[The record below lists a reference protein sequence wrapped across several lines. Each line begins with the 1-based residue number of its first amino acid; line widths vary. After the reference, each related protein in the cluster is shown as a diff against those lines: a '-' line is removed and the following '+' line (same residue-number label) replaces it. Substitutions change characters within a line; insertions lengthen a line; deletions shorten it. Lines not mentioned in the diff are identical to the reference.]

1 MSSLSYQHIYFIGI
15 GGIGMSALARY
26 FRLSGAKVYG
36 YDKVE
41 TELTKQLIDEGMHV
55 HYNEDIS
62 QIPAEIDLVVY
73 TPAIPASHLELQY
86 FKSNEY
92 LLMKRAEVLGWIS
105 KDKKAIG
112 IAGTHGKTT
121 TSAILTHILKTAD
134 IDCTAFLG
142 GIAANFDSNFVN
154 GKGDWVVVEA
164 DEFDRS
170 FLH

>member
-105 KDKKAIG
+105 KDKKAIRN
-112 IAGTHGKTT
+112 
-121 TSAILTHILKTAD
+121 ILKNQIKVYENYFGNNVEITYSYFSNEKTNKRTEL
-134 IDCTAFLG
+134 INQ
-142 GIAANFDSNFVN
+142 IA
-154 GKGDWVVVEA
+154 KKIQ
-164 DEFDRS
+164 
-170 FLH
+170 